1 MAKLSTYEKYYKDLA
16 EVWHHHYDDQTYV
29 LEAIMILQGCIV
41 EMHSDVIQFE
51 LKNGAKKVE
60 KAKERLQVLQD
71 NIQKIASV
79 QSDNYSLKHH
89 NKLLITR
96 NKYLEDKVN
105 EIKKQ
110 ELNAAKI

>member
-41 EMHSDVIQFE
+41 EMHSDIIQFE
-51 LKNGAKKVE
+51 IKSGQKKAQ
-60 KAKERLQVLQD
+60 KSKDRLQVLQD

-89 NKLLITR
+89 NKLLIAR
-96 NKYLEDKVN
+96 NAYLEKIVN

-110 ELNAAKI
+110 ELNANKI